1 MKEALK
7 MADDKKLKNQS
18 KNNNPKE
25 EQEKEHNGLAIGMC
39 LGVALGL
46 SLGQL
51 LYHNMSLGLCFGLGI
66 GLCLGTAYDAM
77 KNKKKADGA
86 DQEATNQQ
94 NAEAEPEEKKPES
107 GEE

>member
-1 MKEALK
+1 
-7 MADDKKLKNQS
+7 MADDKKLHQQNES
-18 KNNNPKE
+18 NNSKE
-25 EQEKEHNGLAIGMC
+25 EQDESHSGLAIGMC
-39 LGVALGL
+39 LGVALGM
-46 SLGQL
+46 SFGQL

-86 DQEATNQQ
+86 DQEAANRQD
-94 NAEAEPEEKKPES
+94 AEAEPEKKQPES